1 MKSNKEENLHFI
13 LNELNI
19 EYIKY
24 SDVVPE
30 KRINEN
36 IKHSIFLFEM
46 DLKRYPNNLQWINKY
61 IETNNIYKAVNI
73 ERTETNYYYVYALIN
88 KLNGQIFYIGK
99 GIYDRLFHHEKDK
112 NESIKNNYI
121 NEIGIDNI
129 QYWIIENRLEQ
140 GMALSLES
148 YLINKLP
155 NLTNTLIPKIT
166 FEYCLYLHYLKL
178 LSDSLDK
185 LNK

>member
-1 MKSNKEENLHFI
+1 MKPNKQQYIDFI
-13 LNELNI
+13 LNELNSGNVQ
-19 EYIKY
+19 YK
-24 SDVVPE
+24 DVIPE
-30 KRINEN
+30 QRVNEN
-36 IKHSIFLFEM
+36 KDISIFLFER
-46 DLKRYPNNLQWINKY
+46 DLKKYPNNLQWINKY
-61 IETNNIYKAVNI
+61 IETNNIYEAVNI

-155 NLTNTLIPKIT
+155 NLTNILIPKIT

-185 LNK
+185 SNE